1 MSISA
6 VTPFPLSPG
15 RPDASSSPEQA
26 ARDFEAML
34 IAQLLKI
41 AREAGQL
48 DPSDDAAT
56 GSETYLELAEKH
68 LAEVMAA
75 QGGLGFAKLLTG
87 ALGGERRPPDPPI
100 VKQSP

>member
-15 RPDASSSPEQA
+15 RPDASGSPEQA

-41 AREAGQL
+41 AREAGRL
-48 DPSDDAAT
+48 DPKDDAAT

-68 LAEVMAA
+68 LAEALAA
-75 QGGLGFAKLLTG
+75 KGGLGFQKLLMG
-87 ALGGERRPPDPPI
+87 AFQGDRRLPDPPI

>member
-1 MSISA
+1 MQIGA

-15 RPDASSSPEQA
+15 RPDTNNAGEQA
-26 ARDFEAML
+26 AQDFEALL

-68 LAEVMAA
+68 LAEALAA
-75 QGGLGFAKLLTG
+75 QGGLGFQKLLTR
-87 ALGGERRPPDPPI
+87 ALGVTAGSPTR
-100 VKQSP
+100 QS

>member
-1 MSISA
+1 MQIGA
-6 VTPFPLSPG
+6 VTPFPLGPG
-15 RPDASSSPEQA
+15 RPDTNNAGEQA
-26 ARDFEAML
+26 AQDFEALL

-68 LAEVMAA
+68 LAEALAA
-75 QGGLGFAKLLTG
+75 QGGLGFQKLLTR
-87 ALGGERRPPDPPI
+87 ALGVTAGSPTR
-100 VKQSP
+100 QS

>member
-1 MSISA
+1 MQIGA
-6 VTPFPLSPG
+6 VTPFPLGPG
-15 RPDASSSPEQA
+15 RPDTNNAGEQA
-26 ARDFEAML
+26 AQDFEALL

-68 LAEVMAA
+68 LAEELAA
-75 QGGLGFAKLLTG
+75 QGGLGFQKLLTR
-87 ALGGERRPPDPPI
+87 ALGVTAGSPTR
-100 VKQSP
+100 QS